1 LLERGKLHYIS
12 NIQIKNIFFE
22 NENPTGEEESRT
34 TEENP
39 FINILG
45 FAAQRRRLTSV
56 IFQEYLK
63 ISGEPIEE
71 TLKSEVSEDI
81 ICYLLEIGFIPLS
94 II

>member
-1 LLERGKLHYIS
+1 M
-12 NIQIKNIFFE
+12 FE

-63 ISGEPIEE
+63 MSGEPIEE

-81 ICYLLEIGFIPLS
+81 IFYLLEIGFIPL
-94 II
+94 